1 MTSPVSSLSPRSGF
15 VPLVFL
21 FLLTFSFLCMGQ
33 TADRDAPPTLHL
45 SEEEQAWIQQHPVV
59 RVAPSPS
66 WPPLDIPTG
75 DGRCIGIS
83 FDYLELISQWT
94 GLSFEL
100 VPVPNVI
107 EQQNVA
113 RRGEVDL
120 LTATAFSPERS
131 AYLDFTEPY
140 VRIPTLILVRK
151 TRPGNLVERN
161 LADLTIAVGDGF
173 ASGEYLRNKYPGL
186 RLVFSAS
193 DSDSLRMVSF
203 GETDVAIV
211 DMASASY
218 LVERDSIVN
227 LRVAGVLEYEY
238 QAAFGVRKDLPLLKQ
253 ILDKSLAQIPPQTR
267 ASIFDKWVRMQ
278 QAPFYRTKQ
287 FWLVTGTVALAVS
300 LLVLAVCL
308 LNISLRRL
316 VALKTAELQ
325 NELEERT
332 RVESALIES
341 REKYRKLIDTTATG
355 YVIIDSQ
362 GTVLDANQ
370 PYVHLTGRQGLEDV
384 LGHPVLEWTAETD
397 LQKSLDAIHQ
407 AFTQGTVRGL
417 EVDYVDRTGKR
428 TPVEIN
434 ATRVQTGTESQVLTL
449 CRDISER
456 RQAEFERRRLE
467 EQLAQAQ
474 KMESIGRLAGGVAH
488 DFNNMLAVI
497 LGHSELMLQDLSP
510 DSALAGD
517 LSQIIAAGERA
528 RDLTRQL
535 LAFSRKQILDV
546 KILDINPVVQGME
559 KMIRRLL
566 GEDIEVF
573 LHLSPD
579 IGLIKADL
587 SQIEQVL
594 LNLCVNSRDAMP
606 GGGMLVI
613 ETRTATLD
621 AEYQALH
628 PGVQVGSY
636 VLLCVSDTGEGM
648 DQATMK
654 QIFDPFFTTKE
665 KGKGTGL
672 GLATVYGIVKQHG
685 GEILVYSELGHSTT
699 FKIFFPQVDESPCAE
714 TQEESS
720 EITRLG
726 HGETLLV
733 IEDEEAVRR
742 MTCQMLERIGYRVIE
757 AESATKCLEI
767 ISRPEK
773 IDLLLSDVIMPEMN
787 GRQLYERIQTL
798 RPGLKAL
805 FMSGYTENVI
815 GHNGILEDSL
825 PFISKPFTEKDLS
838 RKIRQVLDAAS

>member
-1 MTSPVSSLSPRSGF
+1 MGPR
-15 VPLVFL
+15 
-21 FLLTFSFLCMGQ
+21 
-33 TADRDAPPTLHL
+33 A
-45 SEEEQAWIQQHPVV
+45 
-59 RVAPSPS
+59 
-66 WPPLDIPTG
+66 
-75 DGRCIGIS
+75 
-83 FDYLELISQWT
+83 
-94 GLSFEL
+94 
-100 VPVPNVI
+100 
-107 EQQNVA
+107 
-113 RRGEVDL
+113 
-120 LTATAFSPERS
+120 
-131 AYLDFTEPY
+131 
-140 VRIPTLILVRK
+140 
-151 TRPGNLVERN
+151 
-161 LADLTIAVGDGF
+161 
-173 ASGEYLRNKYPGL
+173 
-186 RLVFSAS
+186 
-193 DSDSLRMVSF
+193 
-203 GETDVAIV
+203 
-211 DMASASY
+211 ASAFLSH
-218 LVERDSIVN
+218 ET
-227 LRVAGVLEYEY
+227 VLD
-238 QAAFGVRKDLPLLKQ
+238 GD
-253 ILDKSLAQIPPQTR
+253 
-267 ASIFDKWVRMQ
+267 
-278 QAPFYRTKQ
+278 
-287 FWLVTGTVALAVS
+287 GTVALAVS

-362 GTVLDANQ
+362 GIVLDANQ
-370 PYVHLTGRQGLEDV
+370 PYVHLAGRQSLEDV

-407 AFTQGTVRGL
+407 AFTQGTARGL

-579 IGLIKADL
+579 IGLIKADP

-621 AEYQALH
+621 AGYQALH
-628 PGVQVGSY
+628 PGVQVGPY

-685 GEILVYSELGHSTT
+685 GEILVYSEPGHSTT
-699 FKIFFPQVDESPCAE
+699 FKIFFPQVNESPCAE
-714 TQEESS
+714 TQEEPSG
-720 EITRLG
+720 IMRLG

-742 MTCQMLERIGYRVIE
+742 MTCQMLERIGYRFSRRE
-757 AESATKCLEI
+757 RTQCLEI
-767 ISRPEK
+767 ISR
-773 IDLLLSDVIMPEMN
+773 
-787 GRQLYERIQTL
+787 
-798 RPGLKAL
+798 
-805 FMSGYTENVI
+805 
-815 GHNGILEDSL
+815 
-825 PFISKPFTEKDLS
+825 
-838 RKIRQVLDAAS
+838 RKK